1 MNIIPS
7 MRCRDVARSVAFYT
21 NVLDFKHQGTWPE
34 TGSPSFG
41 IVSREGAELHLSS
54 HSGDGT
60 FGNVA
65 SILVHDIDHLFQQ
78 FVARGLNTT
87 SKMDSPVHQGP
98 TDQTWG
104 TREFYVDDPDGNTL
118 RFVQRPA

>member
-7 MRCRDVARSVAFYT
+7 MRCQDMRRSLDFYT

-34 TGSPSFG
+34 TGSPSFS
-41 IVSREGAELHLSS
+41 ILSREGAELHLSS

-65 SILVHDIDHLFQQ
+65 SILVHHIDQLFQRY
-78 FVARGLNTT
+78 VARGLNAKT
-87 SKMDSPVHQGP
+87 KKDSPVHQGP

-118 RFVQRPA
+118 RFIQR